1 MVECVPVFHGMQCKA
16 SGVSTGRQ
24 SLLFHPRSAHF
35 FSHCTGTTHSL
46 QPTRTALQPSAVP
59 VQAALVQAAQTHY
72 AANTS
77 RLHQAHFR
85 QLSSSGRTKAPPTR
99 QSTKCDAQ
107 SSAATEVA
115 PRSGLGTVR
124 QFLIDQFLPVGLLL
138 AMLLG

>member
-1 MVECVPVFHGMQCKA
+1 LIECIHVFHGMPCKL

-24 SLLFHPRSAHF
+24 SLLFHRRSTAF
-35 FSHCTGTTHSL
+35 FTHYTGTTHSL
-46 QPTRTALQPSAVP
+46 QPERKALQLSAVP
-59 VQAALVQAAQTHY
+59 VQAAQTHY
-72 AANTS
+72 AANSS
-77 RLHQAHFR
+77 RLHQAQSKH
-85 QLSSSGRTKAPPTR
+85 LSSSGSTKALPKR
-99 QSTKCDAQ
+99 QCTKCDAQ